1 MKILEKIS
9 LILNRTLIWIAG
21 FILGGMILLT
31 CANIFLRLVW
41 MPVRGTYEL
50 MGYAGA
56 VITAF
61 ALGYTQLK
69 KGHIAVDILVK
80 CFSEKSQKIIS
91 CINSAICLIFF
102 SFASW
107 QIIKIGTNLLQTGET
122 SETLK
127 IVYYPFTY
135 CVALGCFV
143 MALVMLVDF
152 LKHFANEKEAG

>member
-1 MKILEKIS
+1 MKTLEKIS
-9 LILNRTLIWIAG
+9 LLLNQTLIWVAG

-31 CANIFLRLVW
+31 CSNIFLRLVW

-56 VITAF
+56 VVTAF
-61 ALGYTQLK
+61 AIGYTQMK

-80 CFSEKSQKIIS
+80 CFSKKTQKYIS

-102 SFASW
+102 SLAGW
-107 QIIKIGTNLLQTGET
+107 QIVKIGTNLLQTGET
-122 SETLK
+122 SETLR

-135 CVALGCFV
+135 GVAFGCLV
-143 MALVMLVDF
+143 LALVMLVDF
-152 LKHFANEKEAG
+152 LKHFANEKDAG